1 MRGFCLFFSFHLKV
15 ILPVLLLLL
24 GAPSPVT
31 GQDSALTFPY
41 ISFESDLIR
50 GLVSNEREIR
60 AGLLYDTERGK
71 IVWEKGVDVAYPI
84 ASLTKMM
91 VGLLA
96 IEDIRAGKVCLDDR
110 ITVTRIYKKRIRRHR
125 YSTYK
130 VEETYTFEDLLKMAM
145 VASHNE
151 STSWIAQHCEG
162 DVARFVERM
171 NKRALE
177 LGMTNTAYSNPSGL
191 PASPERLHN
200 RSTPRDQLILAL
212 ELLKHPSLV
221 EITSI
226 PYFTVHNGKGNIQF
240 RNHNGLVINY
250 GSEVDGLKTG
260 YTRAAGFCLVA
271 SATRGGHRLI
281 SVVFGC
287 RSPWVRNGLVAGMM
301 NTYYE
306 AIRLGRLG
314 ESETDPS
321 AARILLDSVC
331 RGLTTIS
338 PVIDPAPSPGS
349 DDESFA
355 YTYKTIREREKRS
368 VTVRSGDNLSR
379 IAQRQGVS
387 LQDLRKWNK
396 LNNSVII
403 PGQRLVV
410 YKTVTRKVP
419 VKLVIDPEET
429 IAEAQPDRDTTEGC
443 ETSVASTHAV
453 HNQINTDKIESIFN
467 EVVEEESITSENQKS
482 VSKGNNNGIAA
493 KSKDSSAKARK
504 NFIYHTVQPG
514 DTLWNIAQR
523 YQSNMDQ
530 IRKLNR
536 IQNSRYLR
544 SGSRIKIPVGNG
556 G

>member
-1 MRGFCLFFSFHLKV
+1 MRGTCPLFSDHLKV
-15 ILPVLLLLL
+15 FLRALLLCWVV
-24 GAPSPVT
+24 PSPVS
-31 GQDSALTFPY
+31 GQDSTIVVPN
-41 ISFESDLIR
+41 IRFESELIQ
-50 GLVSNEREIR
+50 GIVSNEREIR
-60 AGLLYDTERGK
+60 AGLLYDTERGN
-71 IVWEKGVDVAYPI
+71 IVWEKGVDIAYPI

-110 ITVTRIYKKRIRRHR
+110 ITVTRLYKKRIRRHR

-130 VEETYTFEDLLKMAM
+130 VEETYSFEDLLKMAM

-171 NKRALE
+171 NRRALE

-191 PASPERLHN
+191 PASIERLHN

-301 NTYYE
+301 NTYFE

-314 ESETDPS
+314 EADADPS

-331 RGLTTIS
+331 RGLTTIR
-338 PVIDPAPSPGS
+338 PIIDPAPEVGS

-355 YTYKTIREREKRS
+355 YTYKTIRERQKSS
-368 VTVRSGDNLSR
+368 VTVRSGDNLGR

-396 LNNSVII
+396 LHNSII
-403 PGQRLVV
+403 RPGQKLVV

-429 IAEAQPDRDTTEGC
+429 IAESQPEQDTTEGC
-443 ETSVASTHAV
+443 ETSIASSHAE
-453 HNQINTDKIESIFN
+453 HSTISTDKTENTVYN
-467 EVVEEESITSENQKS
+467 EVADNTVGSENQKS
-482 VSKGNNNGIAA
+482 VSKLNNNRITS
-493 KSKDSSAKARK
+493 KSSDSSANSRK

-523 YQSNMDQ
+523 YQTNMDQ

-544 SGSRIKIPVGNG
+544 SGSRIKIPVSNG

>member
-1 MRGFCLFFSFHLKV
+1 MGQLHRNFNSPLRACLQLLMLLCGMDATATGTDTAITAPVVKFEPEV
-15 ILPVLLLLL
+15 I
-24 GAPSPVT
+24 
-31 GQDSALTFPY
+31 
-41 ISFESDLIR
+41 E

-71 IVWEKGVDVAYPI
+71 IVWEKSGETPYPI

-96 IEDIRAGKVCLDDR
+96 IEDIESGKVCMDDR
-110 ITVTRIYKKRIRRHR
+110 ITVTRLYKKRIRRHR
-125 YSTYK
+125 YSTYR
-130 VEETYTFEDLLKMAM
+130 VEETYSFEDLLKMAM

-171 NKRALE
+171 NRRALE
-177 LGMTNTAYSNPSGL
+177 LGMINTAYSNPSGL
-191 PASPERLHN
+191 PASSERLHN
-200 RSTPRDQLILAL
+200 RSTPRDQLILAV
-212 ELLKHPSLV
+212 ELLKHPALV
-221 EITSI
+221 DITSI
-226 PYFTVHNGKGNIQF
+226 PNFTVHNGRGNIQF

-250 GSEVDGLKTG
+250 GAEVDGLKTG

-271 SATRGGHRLI
+271 SASRCNHRLI

-301 NTYYE
+301 NSYYE

-314 ESETDPS
+314 ESNADKDAS
-321 AARILLDSVC
+321 KALLDSVC
-331 RGLTTIS
+331 RGLACIK
-338 PVIDPAPSPGS
+338 PVI
-349 DDESFA
+349 ESTAGTEEDNFA

-379 IAQRQGVS
+379 IADRQGVS

-396 LNNSVII
+396 LSSSTIQ

-410 YKTVTRKVP
+410 YKMTTRRVP
-419 VKLVIDPEET
+419 VKLIVDPEET
-429 IAEAQPDRDTTEGC
+429 IAEAQPENDTTDGC
-443 ETSVASTHAV
+443 ETTVESSHAIHGSSATARTIGSTIADNEPKTDEQLSRENVKTQSAAAV
-453 HNQINTDKIESIFN
+453 S
-467 EVVEEESITSENQKS
+467 
-482 VSKGNNNGIAA
+482 G
-493 KSKDSSAKARK
+493 KSKDSLSPTRK

-523 YQSNMDQ
+523 YQANMDQ
-530 IRKLNR
+530 IRKINK
-536 IQNSRYLR
+536 IHNSRYLR

>member
-1 MRGFCLFFSFHLKV
+1 MLKVCPIFSNHLKDF
-15 ILPVLLLLL
+15 LRVLLLFW
-24 GAPSPVT
+24 AASSPVS
-31 GQDSALTFPY
+31 GQDSTFTVPN
-41 ISFESDLIR
+41 IRFESELIQ
-50 GLVSNEREIR
+50 GLVSNEGEIR

-71 IVWEKGVDVAYPI
+71 IVWEKGVEAAYPI

-110 ITVTRIYKKRIRRHR
+110 ITVTRLYKKRIRRHR

-130 VEETYTFEDLLKMAM
+130 VEETYSFEDLLKMAM

-162 DVARFVERM
+162 DVTRFVERM
-171 NKRALE
+171 NRRALE

-191 PASPERLHN
+191 PASSERLHN

-226 PYFTVHNGKGNIQF
+226 PYFSVHNGKGNIQF

-271 SATRGGHRLI
+271 SAIRGGHRLI

-287 RSPWVRNGLVAGMM
+287 RSPWIRNGLVAGMM
-301 NTYYE
+301 NTYFD

-314 ESETDPS
+314 ETDADPT
-321 AARILLDSVC
+321 AARMLLDSVC
-331 RGLTTIS
+331 RGLVAIR
-338 PVIDPAPSPGS
+338 PVIDAPPASGS

-368 VTVRSGDNLSR
+368 VTVRNGDNLSR
-379 IAQRQGVS
+379 IAQKQGVS

-396 LNNSVII
+396 LNNSVIR

-443 ETSVASTHAV
+443 ETSVKSTHAV
-453 HNQINTDKIESIFN
+453 HNAVSRVNTEDVLNDETA
-467 EVVEEESITSENQKS
+467 EETLTSENQKS
-482 VSKGNNNGIAA
+482 VSKGINSEIAV
-493 KSKDSSAKARK
+493 KPTNSPAKARK
-504 NFIYHTVQPG
+504 TFIYHTVQPG

>member
-1 MRGFCLFFSFHLKV
+1 MRGICPLFSDHLKV
-15 ILPVLLLLL
+15 FLRVLLLCWVV
-24 GAPSPVT
+24 PSPVS
-31 GQDSALTFPY
+31 GQDSTIVVPN
-41 ISFESDLIR
+41 IRFESELVQGI
-50 GLVSNEREIR
+50 VSNEREIR

-71 IVWEKGVDVAYPI
+71 IVWEKGVDIAYPI

-110 ITVTRIYKKRIRRHR
+110 ITVTRLYKKRIRRHR

-130 VEETYTFEDLLKMAM
+130 VEETYSFEDLLKMAM

-162 DVARFVERM
+162 DVTRFVERM
-171 NKRALE
+171 NRRALE

-191 PASPERLHN
+191 PASNERLHN

-212 ELLKHPSLV
+212 ELLKHPDLV

-260 YTRAAGFCLVA
+260 YTRAAGFCLAA

-301 NTYYE
+301 NTYFE

-314 ESETDPS
+314 ETDADPS
-321 AARILLDSVC
+321 AARMLLDSVC
-331 RGLTTIS
+331 RGLATIR
-338 PVIDPAPSPGS
+338 PVIDPVPAPGS

-355 YTYKTIREREKRS
+355 YTYKTIREREKSS

-396 LNNSVII
+396 LHNSVIR

-429 IAEAQPDRDTTEGC
+429 FAEAQPDRDTTEGC
-443 ETSVASTHAV
+443 ETNVESTHSEHTPNRTERSETAV
-453 HNQINTDKIESIFN
+453 N
-467 EVVEEESITSENQKS
+467 EAVVDEEIATENQKA
-482 VSKGNNNGIAA
+482 VSKSNAKDIAV
-493 KSKDSSAKARK
+493 KPSDSSAKARK
-504 NFIYHTVQPG
+504 TFIYHTVQPG

-544 SGSRIKIPVGNG
+544 SGSRIKIPVGKG